1 MEVWRCRPLLRNARL
16 CTRWPAPWARTARP
30 RAHAGLPR
38 IGRSASRSGH
48 GRDSVAAAIA
58 RANTAERARRW
69 TKNFCRPGYRGE
81 CGPRSRGSRQS
92 RLAARDS
99 QPPLARDS
107 SVTRTVSTCIVKSS
121 LLCSLPSYPH
131 PGGHARERPQVVARG
146 FCSAARFALVPSLA
160 SSRAAPAVHR
170 RGDPVGPAVIFF

>member
-48 GRDSVAAAIA
+48 GRDSVAVAIA

-121 LLCSLPSYPH
+121 LLCSCPCAIVLPP
-131 PGGHARERPQVVARG
+131 
-146 FCSAARFALVPSLA
+146 
-160 SSRAAPAVHR
+160 
-170 RGDPVGPAVIFF
+170 